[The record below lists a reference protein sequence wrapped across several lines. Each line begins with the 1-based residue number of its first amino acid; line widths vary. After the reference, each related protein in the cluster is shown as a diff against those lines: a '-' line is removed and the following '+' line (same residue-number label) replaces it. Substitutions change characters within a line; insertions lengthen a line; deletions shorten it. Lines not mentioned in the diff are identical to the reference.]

1 MRPLIK
7 GRLEEAEA
15 VAASYGRKMI
25 AKLEEKIRDVLKHYS
40 IIVLEVYF
48 NWLRNPDSIKRY
60 CKWRCDLFRWFSD
73 VLLA

>member
-1 MRPLIK
+1 M
-7 GRLEEAEA
+7 EEAEA

-48 NWLRNPDSIKRY
+48 N
-60 CKWRCDLFRWFSD
+60 
-73 VLLA
+73 